1 MAVALYARVSTV
13 KQAEKDLSIPDQ
25 LNQMRDWCAANGHA
39 VAMEYIEAGASAT
52 DDRRPV
58 FQQMIADAT
67 ADSEPYEAVIIHSRS
82 RFFRDMFEF
91 LNYERMLKRA
101 GCKIISITQI
111 TSNDPAGEMAAKIF
125 SLFDEYQSKENGK
138 HTLRAMKENAR
149 RGYFN
154 GSRPPYGYR
163 TIETELMGT
172 KGKKKKRIEI
182 DPAESATVKRI
193 YELYL
198 NGSEQGS
205 MGAKDIATYLNNK
218 NLMMRAQKWNRS
230 RVHEVLS
237 SPTYKGEYYFNKT
250 DQKTKLV
257 KPESEWIKLE
267 IEPIISA
274 ATYEDARSRRAARA
288 PAIVPP
294 RLVNSPT
301 LLTGLL
307 KCGICGAGL
316 TTATGKGGRYRYYK
330 CNTRIGK
337 GVHLCTMPSF
347 PMQKLDDL
355 ILTSLAD
362 KVFTADRVQ
371 LMLDEMKKLHKA
383 SHADQSQ
390 RLKPLQKEM
399 ESLKL
404 SSERLF
410 EAVEKGYLPMDE
422 TLQQRSHK
430 LQARRQDV
438 LLEIASLKRQRE
450 MPTDLL
456 KPQHIKAFS
465 KALRAKLLD
474 RNSRFGKDYLK
485 LLVNEIKIVGNEAH
499 ISGSYDALAYAIA
512 ETKKGAP
519 QRVPTFVSNWLL
531 DLGSNQGHTD

>member
-13 KQAEKDLSIPDQ
+13 RQAEKDLSIPDQ
-25 LNQMRDWCAANGHA
+25 LNQMRDWAAANGFA

-52 DDRRPV
+52 DDKRPV

-67 ADSEPYEAVIIHSRS
+67 NDSEPYEAIIIHSRS

-101 GCKIISITQI
+101 NCKLVSITQI
-111 TSNDPAGEMAAKIF
+111 TSDDPAGEMASKIF

-149 RGYFN
+149 RGYIN
-154 GSRPPYGYR
+154 GSKPPYGYR
-163 TIETELMGT
+163 AVEVDIEGA

-182 DPAESATVKRI
+182 DPIESVIVQRI
-193 YELYL
+193 FDWYL
-198 NGSEQGS
+198 HGNEQGS
-205 MGAKDIATYLNNK
+205 MGAKEIATYLNNK
-218 NLMMRAQKWNRS
+218 NTPMRTQQWNRS

-237 SPTYKGEYYFNKT
+237 SKTYIGEYYFNKT
-250 DQKTKLV
+250 DNKNKRI
-257 KPESEWIKLE
+257 KPESEWIKMDIPSI
-267 IEPIISA
+267 IEAS
-274 ATYEDARSRRAARA
+274 TYEEARSRRAARA
-288 PAIVPP
+288 PVVVPP

-316 TTATGKGGRYRYYK
+316 TTATGKGGKYRYYK

-337 GVHLCTMPSF
+337 GNHLCTTPAF
-347 PMQKLDDL
+347 PMQKMDE
-355 ILTSLAD
+355 IVLTTLAD

-371 LMLDEMKKLHKA
+371 IMMQEMRKKQQ
-383 SHADQSQ
+383 DSQ
-390 RLKPLQKEM
+390 KNQIAKLKPLQKEL
-399 ESLKL
+399 ETLKQ

-422 TLQQRSHK
+422 TLQHRSHK
-430 LQARRQDV
+430 LQTRRQEI
-438 LLEIASLKRQRE
+438 LLEIAGLKRQHE
-450 MPTDLL
+450 LPTDLL
-456 KPQHIKAFS
+456 KPQYIKAFS
-465 KALRAKLLD
+465 TALRSKLLD
-474 RNSRFGKDYLK
+474 RESKFGKEYLK
-485 LLVNEIKIVGNEAH
+485 LLVNEIRINGNEAE
-499 ISGSYDALAYAIA
+499 ISGSYAVLAGAIA
-512 ETKKGAP
+512 ETKKGTLG
-519 QRVPTFVSNWLL
+519 RVPTFASNWLL

>member
-1 MAVALYARVSTV
+1 
-13 KQAEKDLSIPDQ
+13 
-25 LNQMRDWCAANGHA
+25 MRDWCAANGHA

-101 GCKIISITQI
+101 CCKIISITQI

-154 GSRPPYGYR
+154 GSRPPYGFR
-163 TIETELMGT
+163 TIETELMGS

-198 NGSEQGS
+198 HGSEQGS

-257 KPESEWIKLE
+257 KPESEWIKLD

-288 PAIVPP
+288 
-294 RLVNSPT
+294 
-301 LLTGLL
+301 
-307 KCGICGAGL
+307 
-316 TTATGKGGRYRYYK
+316 
-330 CNTRIGK
+330 
-337 GVHLCTMPSF
+337 
-347 PMQKLDDL
+347 
-355 ILTSLAD
+355 
-362 KVFTADRVQ
+362 
-371 LMLDEMKKLHKA
+371 
-383 SHADQSQ
+383 
-390 RLKPLQKEM
+390 
-399 ESLKL
+399 
-404 SSERLF
+404 
-410 EAVEKGYLPMDE
+410 
-422 TLQQRSHK
+422 
-430 LQARRQDV
+430 
-438 LLEIASLKRQRE
+438 
-450 MPTDLL
+450 
-456 KPQHIKAFS
+456 
-465 KALRAKLLD
+465 
-474 RNSRFGKDYLK
+474 RNSAA
-485 LLVNEIKIVGNEAH
+485 KISQLTNTPHG
-499 ISGSYDALAYAIA
+499 I
-512 ETKKGAP
+512 T
-519 QRVPTFVSNWLL
+519 
-531 DLGSNQGHTD
+531 

>member
-25 LNQMRDWCAANGHA
+25 LNQMRDWCKSNGYA

-52 DDRRPV
+52 DDKRPQ

-101 GCKIISITQI
+101 HCKVISITQL
-111 TSNDPAGEMAAKIF
+111 TSDDPAGEMAAKIF
-125 SLFDEYQSKENGK
+125 SLFDEYSSKENGK

-154 GSRPPYGYR
+154 GSKPPYGYR
-163 TIETELMGT
+163 TVDTEVMGS
-172 KGKKKKRIEI
+172 KGKIKKRIEP
-182 DPAESATVKRI
+182 DPVESAIVKRI
-193 YELYL
+193 YDLYV
-198 NGSEQGS
+198 NGGEQGS

-218 NLMMRAQKWNRS
+218 SIMMRTQKWNRS
-230 RVHEVLS
+230 RVHEILS

-250 DQKTKLV
+250 DHKTKEV
-257 KPESEWIKLE
+257 KPESEWIRLS
-267 IEPIISA
+267 IEPLITA
-274 ATYEDARSRRAARA
+274 DAFEVAKSRRAARA
-288 PAIVPP
+288 PSKVPP

-307 KCGICGAGL
+307 KCGVCGAGL
-316 TTATGKGGRYRYYK
+316 TLATGKGGKYRYYK

-337 GVHLCTMPSF
+337 GNHLCTMPAF
-347 PMQKLDDL
+347 PVQKLDDL
-355 ILTSLAD
+355 VLTTLAD
-362 KVFTADRVQ
+362 KVFTTGRVQ
-371 LMLDEMKKLHKA
+371 IMLEEMRSLYKN
-383 SHADQSQ
+383 SHADQAAK
-390 RLKPLQKEM
+390 LKPLQKEM
-399 ESLKL
+399 ETLKQ

-410 EAVEKGYLPMDE
+410 EAVEKGFLPMDE

-430 LQARRQDV
+430 LQARRQEV
-438 LLEIASLKRQRE
+438 LLEIAGLKRQRE
-450 MPTDLL
+450 MPTNLL
-456 KPQHIKAFS
+456 KPQNIDAFS
-465 KALRAKLLD
+465 KAIRSKLLD
-474 RNSRFGKDYLK
+474 RSSRFGKDYLN
-485 LLVNEIKIVGNEAH
+485 LLVNEIKIDGNEAH
-499 ISGSYDALAYAIA
+499 ISGSYNALASAIA
-512 ETKKGAP
+512 ETKKGSP
-519 QRVPTFVSNWLL
+519 LRVPTFVSNWLL